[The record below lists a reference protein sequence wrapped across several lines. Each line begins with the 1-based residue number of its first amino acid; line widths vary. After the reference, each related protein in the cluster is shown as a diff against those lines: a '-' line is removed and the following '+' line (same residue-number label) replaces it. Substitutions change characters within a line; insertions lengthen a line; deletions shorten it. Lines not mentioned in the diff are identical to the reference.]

1 MKKSRYWLILA
12 VELSAILVVCTG
24 VIVKYGYLRPLNLFQ
39 DKSALSLPFMLLAD
53 GGMRREIEEAK
64 NPTQPQDTTQSQN
77 PTTEG
82 TTTQEATQG
91 TTDGTTTVDTIP
103 SGTTPDTTP
112 SQTQPDTTTQPQT
125 KPTTPSTEP
134 SKPTP
139 TTPPT
144 EPSKPTTEPIISAH
158 GCRFSGPWVSTSW
171 FDDALYIGDSRTV
184 GLRDC
189 ARQGKADYFCD
200 VGMSVFNV
208 WDKKLSDYGFSSMSL
223 TTLLATKSYGKVF
236 ISLGLNEAGY
246 DMGTLISRYKTLVD
260 RVREA
265 QPNAVV
271 IVQAIMMCGK
281 QKAQEQSCFSISHL
295 SAINSRLQAL
305 SDGVSIFYI
314 DVNPAFTD
322 AEGYLAKEYSSDGCH
337 LYGKYDVEWADW
349 ISHAVANIPVS

>member
-1 MKKSRYWLILA
+1 MKKNRYWLILA
-12 VELSAILVVCTG
+12 VELSAIVVICTG

-53 GGMRREIEEAK
+53 GGMRRQVEEAK

-77 PTTEG
+77 TTTEAA
-82 TTTQEATQG
+82 TTPS
-91 TTDGTTTVDTIP
+91 TTDGATVDTKP
-103 SGTTPDTTP
+103 SGATPDTTP
-112 SQTQPDTTTQPQT
+112 SQTQPNTTTQPQT
-125 KPTTPSTEP
+125 ETTTPSTEP
-134 SKPTP
+134 FVPTP

-144 EPSKPTTEPIISAH
+144 TPATTPNTQPTTEPIISAH
-158 GCRFSGPWVSTSW
+158 GCRFSGAWVSTSW
-171 FDDALYIGDSRTV
+171 FDDALFIGDSRTV

-223 TTLLATKSYGKVF
+223 TSLLATKSYSKVF

-295 SAINSRLQAL
+295 NSINSRLQAL
-305 SDGVSIFYI
+305 SDGVSVFYI